1 MEPSPGRQQPAR
13 AARPLSTPTLIGFLK
28 ESPTYAHPDDLN
40 RARSVGAAA
49 APGFAAWLAFQNAVD
64 RQDGAAPRR
73 YRELISVAVALDT
86 QCGCCLD
93 VHTAAARRHGVT
105 AEELAETAFVTA
117 SVRAGGTLAHA
128 LLADRLYEQH
138 GHNAP
143 SVAPTNAV
151 PTR

>member
-1 MEPSPGRQQPAR
+1 M
-13 AARPLSTPTLIGFLK
+13 
-28 ESPTYAHPDDLN
+28 YAHPDDLH

-49 APGFAAWLAFQNAVD
+49 APEFEAWLAFQKAVD
-64 RQDGAAPRR
+64 REDGAVPRR
-73 YRELISVAVALDT
+73 YRELISVAVALVT
-86 QCGCCLD
+86 QCAYCLD

-138 GHNAP
+138 GHHAP
-143 SVAPTNAV
+143 SATPASAAT
-151 PTR
+151 PSG

>member
-1 MEPSPGRQQPAR
+1 MY
-13 AARPLSTPTLIGFLK
+13 T
-28 ESPTYAHPDDLN
+28 HPDDLH

-49 APGFAAWLAFQNAVD
+49 APEFEAWLAFQKAVD
-64 RQDGAAPRR
+64 REDGAVPRR
-73 YRELISVAVALDT
+73 YRELISVAVALVT
-86 QCGCCLD
+86 QCAYCLD

-138 GHNAP
+138 GHHAP
-143 SVAPTNAV
+143 PATPASAATPSG
-151 PTR
+151 

>member
-1 MEPSPGRQQPAR
+1 M
-13 AARPLSTPTLIGFLK
+13 
-28 ESPTYAHPDDLN
+28 YAHPDDLH

-49 APGFAAWLAFQNAVD
+49 APEFAAWLAFQNAVD
-64 RQDGAAPRR
+64 REDGAVPRR
-73 YRELISVAVALDT
+73 YRELISVAVALVT
-86 QCGCCLD
+86 QCAYCLD

-138 GHNAP
+138 GHHGP
-143 SVAPTNAV
+143 SATPASAAT
-151 PTR
+151 PSG